1 MSSRRALHN
10 KPALAEKLFSL
21 WTQFWD
27 SLLNLA
33 FYLPCGGER
42 SFRRKCVDFASP
54 AKGDH
59 VLDICCGTGTLTSL
73 IAGRVGP
80 DGHVIGIDIAES
92 VLEIARIRTRKLPT
106 TFLRAGA
113 DNLPFDSLSFNKC
126 FVSLGL
132 HHMPE
137 PDRQNTLGEIRQ
149 ALIRGGSLFV
159 VDYSLPDGALARLM
173 VKALTKL
180 DKSEEAYNMLVND
193 SLLREIQQAGLEI
206 ERRESTCL
214 GMIQLVEAVH
224 R

>member
-1 MSSRRALHN
+1 MYN
-10 KPALAEKLFSL
+10 KPALARKPFSI
-21 WTQFWD
+21 WVQFWD

-59 VLDICCGTGTLTSL
+59 VLDVCCGTGTLTSL
-73 IAGRVGP
+73 IAGQLGP
-80 DGHVIGIDIAES
+80 DGHVVGVDISEP
-92 VLEIARIRTRKLPT
+92 VLDVARTRTKNLPV
-106 TFLRAGA
+106 TFLRAEA
-113 DNLPFDSLSFNKC
+113 DNLPFDSPSFNKC
-126 FVSLGL
+126 FISLGL

-137 PDRQNTLGEIRQ
+137 QDRHNTLGEIRQ
-149 ALIRGGSLFV
+149 VLIRGGSLFV

-173 VKALTKL
+173 AKALTKL

-193 SLLREIQQAGLEI
+193 SLLREIQQAGFEI
-206 ERRESTCL
+206 RRRELTCR
-214 GMIQLVEAVH
+214 GIIQLVEAVH